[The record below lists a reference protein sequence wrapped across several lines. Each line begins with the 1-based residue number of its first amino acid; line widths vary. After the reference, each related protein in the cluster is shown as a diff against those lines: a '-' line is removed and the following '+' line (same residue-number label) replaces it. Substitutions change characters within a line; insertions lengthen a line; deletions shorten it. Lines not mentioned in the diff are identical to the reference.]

1 MTTWTV
7 GWFKRLRKPRGGGT
21 SAKSKT
27 RSLMERLFPCLLR
40 KRPVDEVM
48 FPPCSPTEMAAYAPP
63 PPPPRVIPRE
73 YIHVKTQRVGG
84 KQVPFS
90 RRESCRLLVAVDE
103 QQRLKLACMPTQ
115 FQQAKPRRALIQDL
129 QSELRVHRSAIE
141 SPRPRYDRHSVTI
154 RRAQSKF
161 VGVMTSG
168 H

>member
-90 RRESCRLLVAVDE
+90 RREVR
-103 QQRLKLACMPTQ
+103 QR
-115 FQQAKPRRALIQDL
+115 RRSVVIYD
-129 QSELRVHRSAIE
+129 AIE
-141 SPRPRYDRHSVTI
+141 ELSSSR
-154 RRAQSKF
+154 
-161 VGVMTSG
+161 GG
-168 H
+168 G